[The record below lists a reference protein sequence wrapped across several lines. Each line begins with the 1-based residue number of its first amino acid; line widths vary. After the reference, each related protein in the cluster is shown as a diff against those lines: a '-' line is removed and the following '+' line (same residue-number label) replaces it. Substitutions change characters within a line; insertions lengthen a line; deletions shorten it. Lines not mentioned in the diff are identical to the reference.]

1 MSINIKNKEFERLLS
16 DLKKRTGKG
25 TTDLLLELVR
35 KEQARL
41 DDERE
46 RRIREGFEADERLR
60 KSWYA
65 RPLVDPR
72 PLDEIVEYD
81 EDGLPK

>member
-41 DDERE
+41 DEERE
-46 RRIREGFEADERLR
+46 REGAAALESARMLRE
-60 KSWYA
+60 SWNK

-72 PLDEIVEYD
+72 SADEILDYD
-81 EDGLPK
+81 ENGLPR